1 MNSNKSIRH
10 SQTNWKYGIFHL
22 ILVSLLGYLLS
33 IFSFNYWVLAPI
45 IFAALAYIL
54 QHLLLKDN
62 SKGAQLAK
70 IKDYENAISH
80 FKKCADYLTKNEWI
94 DRHRY
99 ITVLSRSRLSYREV
113 VLLNWAF
120 CLAKAGRKQEAT
132 GLLQDIIKQYP
143 ENKFTIYMLKDGRL
157 DKIGF

>member
-1 MNSNKSIRH
+1 MPINKPIKH
-10 SQTNWKYGIFHL
+10 SQINWKYAFFHL
-22 ILVSLLGYLLS
+22 ILLSLLCYLLS
-33 IFSFNYWVLAPI
+33 IYSINYWVFAPI
-45 IFAALAYIL
+45 IFFALAYTL

-62 SKGAQLAK
+62 SKGLRLAK

-99 ITVLSRSRLSYREV
+99 ITVLNRSKLSYREV

-132 GLLQDIIKQYP
+132 ELLQGIIGQYP
-143 ENKFTIYMLKDGRL
+143 ENKLAIYMLKDGRL
-157 DKIGF
+157 DKMGF